1 MGRSTKIEDLP
12 EEEEVEEVEYI
23 EASNVE
29 EGKSGDGMEQMKLF
43 LLENMKE
50 IIIVI
55 TIIVASSLGSGVIEK
70 LPMVNSEYMKAIVK
84 GVLGGV
90 VFFAGKYYLI
100 N

>member
-12 EEEEVEEVEYI
+12 EEETIQTY
-23 EASNVE
+23 NVE
-29 EGKSGDGMEQMKLF
+29 EEDEEKSGGGNVMEQMKLF

-55 TIIVASSLGSGVIEK
+55 TIIVASSLGGGVIDK
-70 LPMVNSEYMKAIVK
+70 IPMVNSEYMKAIVK
-84 GVLGGV
+84 GLLGGV

-100 N
+100 E